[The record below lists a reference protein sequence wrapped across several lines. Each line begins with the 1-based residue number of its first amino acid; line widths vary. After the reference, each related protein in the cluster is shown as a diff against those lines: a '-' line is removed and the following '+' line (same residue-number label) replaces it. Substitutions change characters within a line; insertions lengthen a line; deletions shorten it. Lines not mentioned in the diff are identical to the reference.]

1 MNSKLN
7 VSALV
12 AVSAV
17 MFLSACSNYQ
27 EEFDNNFGAL
37 EYADD
42 VVESSPSGGD
52 DLSLSSGGHG
62 SSSSS
67 NPYVIGNVLTDARD
81 GKEYKLVT
89 VGEQKW
95 MAENLNFETEKSRC
109 YDNANEN
116 CLKYGRLYTWA
127 DAQDVCPAG
136 THLPSYDEFNAL
148 YKYVREEQ
156 QSNGTTEAKFL
167 KSKEGWKDYNGKKGG
182 DDTYGFSA
190 LPAGLFADTGYV
202 RIGEFARF
210 LTSDT
215 TDDGLARTFGM
226 DYNNTVFG
234 PSRYTK
240 TYAFSVRCLVGEKK
254 AEATSS
260 SSMESSS
267 SFKLPSVTV
276 STVNMHGA
284 DYAVVTI
291 GEQTWMAK
299 SMEWQEVESFCYMN
313 MGGICNDRGRFY
325 KWEQA
330 ENICPEGWRLPDSS
344 EWQTLFDA
352 VGGKEIAGKVLKSIG
367 GNGSNE
373 VEFNALLA
381 GYMNSMNEYNDLDE
395 KACFWVADGNGTK
408 IVELQHESDKAYFV
422 TVQTGDAYSVRCIKG
437 AESLS
442 SSSAPCYTDKA
453 YDSETEFCFKKSIY
467 KKCGGK
473 AYDPEM
479 EYCRSENNS
488 VQQLWNCEVE
498 GAGYYNP
505 ESLYCDNV
513 QGLLHLKACGDTLI
527 RQDEYCYRH
536 GKSAI
541 QVAKMESCA
550 GTLYNPLTTFC
561 HGSGGGILARDICS
575 ETPDAEDTLDIDL
588 RYNIKENTK
597 DYEELCDLRDKH
609 VYGAQKIG
617 DYIWMTQNLN
627 YDTAGS
633 YRPDDNRYSDQYG
646 RYYTWNTAMAA
657 CPKGWHL
664 PSKYEFEKLIKTA
677 GGEGIAGK
685 NLKSTSMWHSSGAG
699 IDDFGFAALPAGV
712 VDNKGD
718 FYNATN
724 FTYFWSSEDDGEPSS
739 GQALKLNLSYDA
751 DGAQLGNGY
760 KDAAYSVRCVQGE
773 FSVTPKSETILGR
786 QYSVVTFNEEEGNM
800 SDKQTWMAENLQYW
814 DTDNFTSTEKM
825 CFYEDAE
832 YDQDKTDG
840 VNLCEKYGRY
850 YNQEEALSILNR
862 TRSQGDCWVLP
873 DSGKVKTLINI
884 AGKDLSRLYSEQM
897 GGNNKTGFNLLP
909 AGYYRSQTQ
918 FMTET
923 GDNHYFKTCFWIR
936 TNNSNKLAAYCFYE
950 NDKAGSEMTYDIEAG
965 ARLPIRLMYDEYYCE
980 THKN

>member
-17 MFLSACSNYQ
+17 IFFSACSNYQ
-27 EEFDNNFGAL
+27 DEFDNNFGAL

-52 DLSLSSGGHG
+52 DLSSPSGSHS

-67 NPYVIGNVLTDARD
+67 NPYVVGNVLTDSRD
-81 GKEYKLVT
+81 AKKYELVT
-89 VGEQKW
+89 IGEQKW

-156 QSNGTTEAKFL
+156 QSNGTTEAMFL
-167 KSKEGWKDYNGKKGG
+167 KSKDGWKDYNGKKGG

-276 STVNMHGA
+276 STVNMYGA

-299 SMEWQEVESFCYMN
+299 NVERQEVESFCYMN
-313 MGGICNDRGRFY
+313 LGGICNDRGRFY

-330 ENICPEGWRLPDSS
+330 KDICPEGWRLPDSS

-381 GYMNSMNEYNDLDE
+381 GYMNSMNKYNDLDE
-395 KACFWVADGNGTK
+395 KTCFWVADGNGTK
-408 IVELQHESDKAYFV
+408 IVELQRESDKAYFV
-422 TVQTGDAYSVRCIKG
+422 TVQTGDAYSVRCIK
-437 AESLS
+437 ES
-442 SSSAPCYTDKA
+442 SSSASCNTDKA
-453 YDSETEFCFKKSIY
+453 YNASTEFCFKDSIY
-467 KKCGGK
+467 KKCDGK
-473 AYDPEM
+473 TYNPEM

-488 VQQLWNCEVE
+488 VQQLWYCDVE

-505 ESLYCDNV
+505 ESLYCDDA

-527 RQDEYCYRH
+527 QQDEYCYRQ

-541 QVAKMESCA
+541 KVGKMESCN
-550 GTLYNPLTTFC
+550 GRLYNPLTTFC
-561 HGSGGGILARDICS
+561 HGTEGGLDSRNICS
-575 ETPDAEDTLDIDL
+575 NDSANEDHLDIDL
-588 RYNIKENTK
+588 RYNRARNA
-597 DYEELCDLRDKH
+597 DGYEELCDLRDKQ

-633 YRPDDNRYSDQYG
+633 YRPDDNQYSAKYG

-664 PSKYEFEKLIKTA
+664 PSEHEFKNLIETA
-677 GGEGIAGK
+677 GGEDYAGRH
-685 NLKSTSMWHSSGAG
+685 LKSTSMWYSSGAG
-699 IDDFGFAALPAGV
+699 IDDFGFAALPAGL

-718 FYNATN
+718 FYYATN
-724 FTYFWSSEDDGEPSS
+724 FTYFWSSEDGGDPSS
-739 GQALKLNLSYDA
+739 EQALRMNLRYDS
-751 DGAQLGNGY
+751 DDAQLGNAY
-760 KDAAYSVRCVQGE
+760 KDDVAYSVRCVQGE
-773 FSVTPKSETILGR
+773 FSVTPKSEAILGR
-786 QYSVVTFNEEEGNM
+786 QYSVVSFNEEEGNM
-800 SDKQTWMAENLQYW
+800 SRPQTWMAENLQYW
-814 DTDNFTSTEKM
+814 DSEFKSTEKT
-825 CFYEDAE
+825 CFDQNE
-832 YDQDKTDG
+832 YGLDS
-840 VNLCEKYGRY
+840 CEKYGRY
-850 YNQEEALSILNR
+850 YNQEEALSIHNS
-862 TRSQGDCWVLP
+862 RSRSSCWVLP
-873 DSGKVKTLINI
+873 DSQEVKTLIDI

-909 AGYYRSQTQ
+909 AGYY
-918 FMTET
+918 
-923 GDNHYFKTCFWIR
+923 NPYFTNLLSNKKIKTCFWIR
-936 TNNSNKLAAYCFYE
+936 LDDVSNPNKLFAYCFYFGE
-950 NDKAGSEMTYDIEAG
+950 NDIKAGVEGNVDAETS
-965 ARLPIRLMYDEYYCE
+965 RLPIRLIYNKDYCL
-980 THKN
+980 TH